1 MRLVPNTAGHQ
12 AKHII
17 LLIGDGMNIEH
28 EIATSRYL
36 YGKDFELS
44 FHKLP
49 YQANVATWDVTTYKN
64 WSGGSYD
71 PNAIDPKLGY
81 DPVKGGK
88 KPYPLGP
95 ELHRRRRPTTWPRPP
110 TRPLPPLPGPP
121 ATRPTTATSPGCRAT
136 RTGGA
141 LEDHRRIVA

>member
-1 MRLVPNTAGHQ
+1 MSSRTKQTKIKGGYHGDEYNDEEKHVVFVTDVGGDSVSGVFEVQAKD

-49 YQANVATWDVTTYKN
+49 YQANVATWDVSTYKD

-71 PNAIDPKLGY
+71 PNAIDPSGL
-81 DPVKGGK
+81 
-88 KPYPLGP
+88 
-95 ELHRRRRPTTWPRPP
+95 
-110 TRPLPPLPGPP
+110 
-121 ATRPTTATSPGCRAT
+121 
-136 RTGGA
+136 
-141 LEDHRRIVA
+141 